1 MNKIYDEITIVTV
14 LYNSAKINESFFENL
29 KSFKTVVVD
38 NGKNEE
44 ILGKIKT
51 YKNIKIISKNKNLG
65 YGNGVNF
72 AFESIATKFF
82 LILNPDINIDENS
95 INNLHNILSEH
106 DDCGIVA
113 PIIYPDEDFYGAFPE
128 KNLKKLTL
136 LNALKSRDL
145 LSKSEIEGEI
155 CVDVVKWALLVKA
168 KQFEKVGGFNEKLFL
183 FWEEIDLCRRFRSNK
198 LCVIITPKSKAEHK
212 QDKLSDSNFQNFL
225 IKTYY
230 HEYSPLVYFNVQ
242 KFSFFYLKRMMKYL
256 FRAISYLMIL
266 NLKKSLTYFLRL
278 SASIR
283 YFINLKLSSNSNK

>member
-1 MNKIYDEITIVTV
+1 MNKIYDEITVVIV
-14 LYNSAKINESFFENL
+14 LYNSAKIDDGFFENL
-29 KSFKTVVVD
+29 KSFKTIVVD

-65 YGNGVNF
+65 YGSAVNF
-72 AFESIATKFF
+72 AFESIASKFF

-95 INNLHNILSEH
+95 INNLHNILSEQG
-106 DDCGIVA
+106 DCGIVA

-145 LSKSEIEGEI
+145 LLKSEIEGEI
-155 CVDVVKWALLVKA
+155 CVDVVKWALLINA
-168 KQFEKVGGFNEKLFL
+168 KKFKEIGGFNEKLFL
-183 FWEEIDLCRRFRSNK
+183 FWEEIDLCRRFRLNK
-198 LCVIITPKSKAEHK
+198 LSVIITPKSKAEHK
-212 QDKLSDSNFQNFL
+212 QDKSSGYNFQNFL

-242 KFSFFYLKRMMKYL
+242 KFSFFYLRRMMKYL
-256 FRAISYLMIL
+256 FRGISYLMIL

-283 YFINLKLSSNSNK
+283 YFINLKLSSNK